1 MKLEGSYSF
10 QAPHQLVW
18 EMLQDPEVLAR
29 IMPGCE
35 KLERVGENEFE
46 GKLKVK
52 MGPVQGD
59 FQGRVSLMNLQP
71 PDGYEMRVVGRG
83 PAGNVDG
90 TGRVQLSQTG
100 DTTTMNYLGD
110 VNVTGRIATVG
121 QRLMES
127 SAKAITKQSLEAL
140 QHQIQHR
147 LEVSHPEPEPQA
159 ETEAETPA
167 LPAPPP
173 PPPAPTQTEFALGV
187 VKNLY
192 EEMVPAGTRQFLTD
206 NAPLLAG
213 LALICLFALNWWT
226 NLLARRIAR
235 QLRKKM

>member
-59 FQGRVSLMNLQP
+59 FQGRVTLMNLQP

-90 TGRVQLSQTG
+90 TGRVQLSQT
-100 DTTTMNYLGD
+100 DNTTTMNYLGD
-110 VNVTGRIATVG
+110 VNVTGRIASVG

-140 QHQIQHR
+140 EHQIQHR
-147 LEVSHPEPEPQA
+147 LQISHPEPAPQA
-159 ETEAETPA
+159 EAAPTPA
-167 LPAPPP
+167 PVAPPTP

-187 VKNLY
+187 AKNLY
-192 EEMVPAGTRQFLTD
+192 EEMIPAGTRQFLTD

-213 LALICLFALNWWT
+213 LALVGLLALNWWT

-235 QLRKKM
+235 HLRKKM